1 MFAII
6 NTDAACSYSVIFRY
20 TNTEVYAMGK
30 QYNARVKRQRSRRR
44 IKRKKRILREKLAKK
59 Y

>member
-1 MFAII
+1 
-6 NTDAACSYSVIFRY
+6 
-20 TNTEVYAMGK
+20 MGK